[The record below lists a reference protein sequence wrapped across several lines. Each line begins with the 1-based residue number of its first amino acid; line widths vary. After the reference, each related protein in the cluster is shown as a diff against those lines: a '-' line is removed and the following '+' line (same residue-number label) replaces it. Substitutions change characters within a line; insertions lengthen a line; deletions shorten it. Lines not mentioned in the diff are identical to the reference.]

1 MDLKKLAQESDY
13 QWKIAPTGKMRVP
26 AVIYGSP
33 ELMRDMD
40 DKVYEQIVNESA
52 AVGYVQPT
60 MRISLK
66 LILRGFADGSEI
78 PARFTCDGEDLSPAR
93 GTENDAGHRHRRL
106 QTPDAAGR
114 LSAVSAE
121 G

>member
-40 DKVYEQIVNESA
+40 DKVYEQDRRPIGCS
-52 AVGYVQPT
+52 
-60 MRISLK
+60 RI
-66 LILRGFADGSEI
+66 RA
-78 PARFTCDGEDLSPAR
+78 T
-93 GTENDAGHRHRRL
+93 NDAYLTQANTTWLCRWIRDPG
-106 QTPDAAGR
+106 
-114 LSAVSAE
+114 SVYV
-121 G
+121 